1 MNIDTETIRDRCT
14 DPVFDRG
21 QTYRRE
27 GRIQQL
33 NRFDER
39 ISAVVSGSNP
49 YDVTVKLGSQSLET
63 RCTCPY
69 DGQGDCKH
77 VVAVLLAI
85 ADDPPED
92 GSERIDSVLADVSD
106 EELRTFVHKI
116 LATHSR
122 AREQFLA
129 QFGDE
134 HKSVDEYRQE
144 ISHLFEQHADPVVF
158 EAIDLSRFFDIA
170 EQYRERDRY
179 LAAATVYRAVF
190 EEVDEKFTWIDGSY
204 DHYAQT
210 LQTALDGYG
219 DCVLAADP
227 NPEDF
232 ETYAGVLETRAAKE
246 SEINNRQFWRAL
258 DNLED
263 RYDQ

>member
-1 MNIDTETIRDRCT
+1 MNIDTETIQHRCT
-14 DPVFDRG
+14 DPVFERG

-33 NRFDER
+33 DRFDDLV
-39 ISAVVSGSNP
+39 SAVVSGSNP
-49 YDVTVKLGSQSLET
+49 YDVTIKFSGRSLET
-63 RCTCPY
+63 QCTCPY

-77 VVAVLLAI
+77 VIAVLLAI

-92 GSERIDSVLADVSD
+92 ESERIEALLADVPV
-106 EELRTFVHKI
+106 EELRAFVHEI
-116 LATHSR
+116 LATHST

-134 HKSVDEYRQE
+134 HKSVGEYREE
-144 ISHLFEQHADPVVF
+144 IGRLFEQHADPVVF
-158 EAIDLSRFFDIA
+158 EAIDFSRFFDIA

-190 EEVDEKFTWIDGSY
+190 EEVDENFNWIDGSY

-210 LQTALDGYG
+210 LQTALDGYI
-219 DCVLAADP
+219 DCVLATDP
-227 NPEDF
+227 SPEDF
-232 ETYAGVLETRAAKE
+232 DAYAGVLETRAAAE

-258 DNLED
+258 DDLED
-263 RYDQ
+263 RYDE